1 MEEANRAVRALDL
14 PFEVSEFLEKSW
26 GISNLHPPQ
35 HEAMPSVL
43 SQDPILCSQFQL
55 QAVSRLLLTLGL

>member
-14 PFEVSEFLEKSW
+14 PSEVSEFLEQSW

-43 SQDPILCSQFQL
+43 SGSTDMVHLSNGMQTM
-55 QAVSRLLLTLGL
+55 TLPSKR